1 MKGKILNKARLAGAV
16 MLATAG
22 VVAGTA
28 QADSLLAPL
37 VIHDTTGG
45 NAGTSTYFAMKVRGS
60 GIPDQFNVDG
70 GKTKDTLHYYYIQ
83 KTTGMG
89 PGANTGVTSIQDLHT
104 YAGNGGCHVQN
115 NSGRVSSWDVIFQD
129 ILGNSI
135 APDNSRANGWNPAAG
150 DFYGM
155 VVMDDQSNLPEN
167 NGDGTLGA
175 RKVDE
180 GEFSGFAY
188 IINPAQGIMMD
199 YKLINNHLSKESGN
213 FSPGYI
219 SKQSIDWMWLP
230 ASNTRL
236 GGMPVGPSFTE
247 RTAWYTAVTGL
258 GMSRAAENTP
268 GSRWDEV
275 VTFTQQPQAGKKNIQ
290 QTITA
295 KSSVSGSGA
304 YNNDEDVVSGD
315 KDLKI
320 KCLGLYDRS
329 DFLTSLQMPAT
340 MNGGWK
346 PVNVV
351 ATNNSGIETVK
362 GRGAL
367 TYRFDDVNG
376 MFTASGT
383 ADVGITMQVE
393 TGGNRN
399 DGKFGSH
406 PNRGY

>member
-22 VVAGTA
+22 VAAGTA

-37 VIHDTTGG
+37 VIYDTTGG
-45 NAGTSTYFAMKVRGS
+45 NAGTSTYFAMKLRGS

-70 GKTKDTLHYYYIQ
+70 GSLNDTLHYYYIQ

-89 PGANTGVTSIQDLHT
+89 AGANTGVNSIQDLHT
-104 YAGNGGCHVQN
+104 YASTGGCHVQN
-115 NSGRVSSWDVIFQD
+115 NSGRVSSWDVVFQD
-129 ILGNSI
+129 VLGNKPSTDRS
-135 APDNSRANGWNPAAG
+135 APNGWNALAG

-155 VVMDDQSNLPEN
+155 MVMDDQSNLPEN
-167 NGDGTLGA
+167 NGDGTLA
-175 RKVDE
+175 SRRVAE

-188 IINPAQGIMMD
+188 IINTAQGLMMD
-199 YKLINNHLSKESGN
+199 YKLINNHLSKQSGD

-230 ASNTRL
+230 ATNTRL
-236 GGMPVGPSFTE
+236 GGNPVGPGFTE

-275 VTFTQQPQAGKKNIQ
+275 VTFTQQPVAGKQDIQ
-290 QTITA
+290 TVITA

-315 KDLKI
+315 KDLTI

-329 DFLTSLQMPAT
+329 DFLTSLQQPAT
-340 MNGGWK
+340 VNGGWK
-346 PVNVV
+346 PVHVV
-351 ATNNSGIETVK
+351 ATTNSGIDTVK

-376 MFTASGT
+376 FFNTTGG
-383 ADVGITMQVE
+383 DVGITMQVE

-399 DGKFGSH
+399 AGGFGSH
-406 PNRGY
+406 PNRAY

>member
-22 VVAGTA
+22 VAAGTA

-37 VIHDTTGG
+37 VIYDTTGG
-45 NAGTSTYFAMKVRGS
+45 NAGTNTYFAMKLRGS
-60 GIPDQFNVDG
+60 GIPDQFNLDG
-70 GKTKDTLHYYYIQ
+70 GVLNDTLHYYYIQ

-89 PGANTGVTSIQDLHT
+89 AGANTGVTSIQDLHT
-104 YAGNGGCHVQN
+104 YAGTGGCHVQN
-115 NSGRVSSWDVIFQD
+115 NSGRVSSWDVVFQSATG
-129 ILGNSI
+129 GNYI
-135 APDNSRANGWNPAAG
+135 GDNSAPNGWDVAAG

-155 VVMDDQSNLPEN
+155 MVMDDQSNLPEI
-167 NGDGTLGA
+167 NGDGTLA
-175 RKVDE
+175 SRRIDE

-188 IINPAQGIMMD
+188 IVNTNIGMMLD
-199 YKLINNHLSKESGN
+199 YKLINNHLSKQSGD

-230 ASNTRL
+230 ASNTRTPNPI
-236 GGMPVGPSFTE
+236 GAGFQE
-247 RTAWYTAVTGL
+247 RTAWYTAVTGK

-275 VTFTQQPQAGKKNIQ
+275 VTFTQQPTAGKQDIQ
-290 QTITA
+290 TEITA

-315 KDLKI
+315 KDLTI

-329 DFLTSLQMPAT
+329 DFLTSLQIPAT
-340 MNGGWK
+340 NNGGWK
-346 PVNVV
+346 PVHVV
-351 ATNNSGIETVK
+351 ATSNSGLDTVA

-376 MFTASGT
+376 FFNSGIP
-383 ADVGITMQVE
+383 DIGITMQVE

-399 DGKFGSH
+399 AGGFGSH
-406 PNRGY
+406 PNRAY